1 MKNRTLSKTIHHF
14 FPVIGNPTY
23 ERGRTNSLS
32 LMPMRTVNHSDPS
45 PYAVSPCAAVYQPI
59 VENTRPHNLNDCSNL
74 YESLKSVKKN
84 SQRRAATNSLYQDLN
99 IANTNA
105 SSVNANSEEMN
116 CPPEAETKISSSLA
130 SNDSN
135 SCGLRIANSKRR
147 SVSFSFTPKRS
158 KKKPRS
164 KSEVLERKKFSLVKT
179 TGIYS
184 LPVTNGTN
192 PASVA
197 SNKQC
202 DLISVRMRS
211 KQTVNNRT
219 GELDREECPE
229 DETKIDELTVLCQ
242 SDLSSS
248 PPDKDTTPHNNDIGL
263 SNMSSESDAIRESL
277 QEDSLSGLEIVV
289 ESDCSEY
296 DETENQSNQ
305 SDPFYYVLE
314 GPNPT

>member
-1 MKNRTLSKTIHHF
+1 
-14 FPVIGNPTY
+14 
-23 ERGRTNSLS
+23 
-32 LMPMRTVNHSDPS
+32 MRTVNHSDPS

-99 IANTNA
+99 IANTSA

-116 CPPEAETKISSSLA
+116 CPPEAETKTPSSLA
-130 SNDSN
+130 SNESN
-135 SCGLRIANSKRR
+135 SCGPTIANSNRR
-147 SVSFSFTPKRS
+147 SVSASFTPKRS

-192 PASVA
+192 PASVD
-197 SNKQC
+197 SNKPC

-211 KQTVNNRT
+211 KQTVNNGTR
-219 GELDREECPE
+219 ELDREECPE
-229 DETKIDELTVLCQ
+229 DEITMDELTVLCQ
-242 SDLSSS
+242 SNPS